1 LGSPLLFSLHCG
13 KLTPSDFRVYPMI
26 PERSILM
33 LFYSALQICR
43 FWGTSAVLWVF
54 LASPLGLQAK
64 TIPEALNGVVALQQL
79 PPEGQETYRRILKGG
94 PFPYEKDGVVF
105 GNRERILPQ
114 QARGYYHEY
123 TVKTP
128 GERTRGARRI
138 VCGGLEVQK
147 PANCYYSDD
156 HYTTFREIADSK

>member
-1 LGSPLLFSLHCG
+1 
-13 KLTPSDFRVYPMI
+13 
-26 PERSILM
+26 M
-33 LFYSALQICR
+33 LFNSALRICR
-43 FWGTSAVLWVF
+43 FWRVSAILWIF
-54 LASPLGLQAK
+54 WASPLGLQAK
-64 TIPEALNGVVALQQL
+64 TLTAALSGVVTLQQL
-79 PPEGQETYRRILKGG
+79 PPEGQDTYQRILRGG

-128 GERTRGARRI
+128 GEKTRGARRI

-156 HYTTFREIADSK
+156 HYASFREIVDPK

>member
-1 LGSPLLFSLHCG
+1 MSVLGHFCSFV
-13 KLTPSDFRVYPMI
+13 D
-26 PERSILM
+26 
-33 LFYSALQICR
+33 
-43 FWGTSAVLWVF
+43 F

-64 TIPEALNGVVALQQL
+64 TIPEALNGFVALQQL
-79 PPEGQETYRRILKGG
+79 PPEGQETYQRILRGG

-138 VCGGLEVQK
+138 VCGGLEVRK

-156 HYTTFREIADSK
+156 HYMTFREIADPK